1 MVPGIG
7 INGFSWELSCFAFL
21 LMLILGVL
29 LPELNSPAMLLR
41 LLDAEFAKL
50 IFQEI

>member
-1 MVPGIG
+1 
-7 INGFSWELSCFAFL
+7 
-21 LMLILGVL
+21 MLILGVL